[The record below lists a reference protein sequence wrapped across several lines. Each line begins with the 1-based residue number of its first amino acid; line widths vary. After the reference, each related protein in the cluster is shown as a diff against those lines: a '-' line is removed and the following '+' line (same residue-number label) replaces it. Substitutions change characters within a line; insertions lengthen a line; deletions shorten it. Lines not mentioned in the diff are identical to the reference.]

1 MWKVIKPFPANLS
14 YINFHPLEVVSR
26 YSDTQLQAGE
36 NYSYLFNLGA
46 NICKSCEYLSRFEVV
61 DRVSETQLQV
71 VEISGKYIAAFM
83 VKMGENLK

>member
-1 MWKVIKPFPANLS
+1 MWNIFSPFPANLS
-14 YINFHPLEVVSR
+14 YINFHPLEVVCR
-26 YSDTQLQAGE
+26 GKLQAGE

-46 NICKSCEYLSRFEVV
+46 NICKACEYLSRFEVV

-71 VEISGKYIAAFM
+71 VEISGKYIAPFM